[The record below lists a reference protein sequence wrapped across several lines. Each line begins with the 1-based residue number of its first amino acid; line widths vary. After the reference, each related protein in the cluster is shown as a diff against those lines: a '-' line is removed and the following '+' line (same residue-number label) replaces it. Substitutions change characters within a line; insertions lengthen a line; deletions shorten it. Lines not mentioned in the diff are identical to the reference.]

1 GTVPPPA
8 PPPSLIPPPTP
19 SPPPGSLGGGPPV
32 VPVEP
37 APHSGSRVA
46 RIVVGSIL
54 MGAGAVAGGLAIWQ
68 GKVAQ
73 EKADK
78 LSSQSQQKG
87 TILFNPAIEDNGKN
101 ANRFAILLGSVSG
114 ACLIAGGIVLLTAP
128 SSSASSTE
136 APPRV
141 PVASLAPVI
150 GLGFMGAEAAW
161 SF

>member
-1 GTVPPPA
+1 
-8 PPPSLIPPPTP
+8 
-19 SPPPGSLGGGPPV
+19 
-32 VPVEP
+32 
-37 APHSGSRVA
+37 
-46 RIVVGSIL
+46 

-78 LSSQSQQKG
+78 LSSQSQQQG
-87 TILFNPAIEDNGKN
+87 AILFNPAIEDNGKN
-101 ANRFAILLGSVSG
+101 ANKLAILLGSVSG

-128 SSSASSTE
+128 SSSSSSSTE

-150 GLGFMGAEAAW
+150 GPGFMGAEAAW